1 MQIEDLIELAKRVQA
16 QQAEAQ
22 TVEVKAATSRTRKEI
37 ADFLALE
44 PYTTPTSAIFSR
56 WLSKA
61 S

>member
-22 TVEVKAATSRTRKEI
+22 TVEVKAAYRAPAKRLQIFSVSE
-37 ADFLALE
+37 LC
-44 PYTTPTSAIFSR
+44 TTPTSAIFSR